1 MKRKFKKR
9 KKYFTAKITFIAG
22 FCAVVLLFALIRY
35 AFDIPSPISL
45 LFQPA
50 EEPVTVVEELPKT
63 ALLPSQLYGSPKKY
77 NRVKGV
83 YSWDACFPDINDVQL
98 VAAQKNGISPVQS
111 REQLEQLISEH
122 KLVCVAHSPY
132 YTVDKLSHSIP
143 YLVPKAQHLL
153 NTICFNF
160 VDSLL
165 SKGLPLHLPV
175 ITSVLRTSDDVSRL
189 QKGNINAT
197 TNSCHCYGTT
207 VDITYNRF
215 TPLVGHYDSDIEPLR
230 WSLPMKQV
238 LAEVL
243 NDLRRQGLCYVKHE
257 KKQACFHLTVR

>member
-1 MKRKFKKR
+1 MKRTKKKR
-9 KKYFTAKITFIAG
+9 KQHITAKRTFIAG
-22 FCAVVLLFALIRY
+22 FCAIILLFALIRY
-35 AFDIPSPISL
+35 IFDIPSPISR
-45 LFQPA
+45 LFQEL
-50 EEPVTVVEELPKT
+50 EEPVVIEELPKT
-63 ALLPSQLYGSPKKY
+63 ALLPSELYGTPRKY

-111 REQLEQLISEH
+111 REQLEELISEH
-122 KLVCVAHSPY
+122 RLVCISHSPY

-165 SKGLPLHLPV
+165 SKGLPLHIPV
-175 ITSVLRTSDDVSRL
+175 VTSVLRTSDDVSRL
-189 QKGNINAT
+189 QRGNINAT

-215 TPLVGHYDSDIEPLR
+215 TPLVGRYDSQIEPLY

-243 NDLRRQGLCYVKHE
+243 YDLRKQGLCYVKHE
-257 KKQACFHLTVR
+257 NKQACFHLTVR